1 MTGQHRATPE
11 QWAHV
16 EEYSTHSSSSLSPCV
31 LELRDRLTAL
41 ERMYE
46 TQRLATLEWGKDAD
60 KLKRWIDLHLHRI
73 EALEAAAN
81 RQAIL
86 DSSPAPAGGL
96 LERVANGISQVNAGP
111 GVSPDVREVQAR
123 AAIRAVAEHMENRRP
138 FIRLEGW
145 DQAIRWLREE
155 VERHG

>member
-1 MTGQHRATPE
+1 MTEQHRATEE
-11 QWAHV
+11 QWAAMQR
-16 EEYSTHSSSSLSPCV
+16 YLTTIPNPALSSCI
-31 LELRDRLTAL
+31 LELRDRVAAL
-41 ERMYE
+41 E
-46 TQRLATLEWGKDAD
+46 DN
-60 KLKRWIDLHLHRI
+60 
-73 EALEAAAN
+73 AN

-86 DSSPAPAGGL
+86 DSSPTPIGGL
-96 LERVANGISQVNAGP
+96 LERVANGISQANAGP

-145 DQAIRWLREE
+145 DQAIRWIREE